1 MGFSALAVRAWR
13 GGGRLDEGFLDGVGA
28 EGVRSSVLLAVCC
41 LCACGSGGVSATTTQ
56 ESTGFSASLLLRSFS
71 SGPCRVVVSLCK
83 LLSSPSL
90 LMDETVASQLVAED
104 SSFETSSTSSFSAAL
119 GGSSASGISGD
130 ACAGSALVVVSAVV
144 VTGA

>member
-1 MGFSALAVRAWR
+1 M
-13 GGGRLDEGFLDGVGA
+13 DDGFLDGVGA
-28 EGVRSSVLLAVCC
+28 VGVRSSVLLAVCC
-41 LCACGSGGVSATTTQ
+41 LCACGSGGVSTTTQ
-56 ESTGFSASLLLRSFS
+56 ESTGFSALLLLRSFS

-90 LMDETVASQLVAED
+90 LMDETVASQLVVED

-119 GGSSASGISGD
+119 GGSSASGLSGD
-130 ACAGSALVVVSAVV
+130 ACTGSALVAVLAVV